1 MNDDKLV
8 RCFTEALGISQGIVN
23 DELAYRS
30 IPEWDSVGHMAM
42 IAALENEFDVM
53 LDTDDIIA
61 MSDFGKA
68 KSILTKYG
76 VAFGAA

>member
-1 MNDDKLV
+1 MNENRLV
-8 RCFTEALGISQGIVN
+8 RCFTESLGVSENIVN
-23 DELAYRS
+23 DQLAYRA

-42 IAALENEFDVM
+42 ITALENEFDVM

-76 VAFGAA
+76 VTFDAS